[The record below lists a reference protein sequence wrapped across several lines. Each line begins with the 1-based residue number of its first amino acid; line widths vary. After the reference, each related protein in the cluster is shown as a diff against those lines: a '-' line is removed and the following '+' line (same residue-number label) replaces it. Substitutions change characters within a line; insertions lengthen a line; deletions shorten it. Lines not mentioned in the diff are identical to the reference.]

1 MMDNTGQK
9 PPIWMGAVIG
19 ALVTPPLMTM
29 MFIGERFAGLPFL
42 PFDFFN
48 WIARVLPGGLLTFG
62 IDRMVDTLI
71 AFGYGANLDAA
82 AKLSEQMMALV
93 AFWLIGVLA
102 GMLFV
107 AVMNRLQRKDVDYTP
122 GLILGAVVGLPLML
136 ISLSVNISSAAPAYM
151 QLMWHIL
158 LYAGYGIVFGWAYNE
173 IAYPFAEKGKVEAQV
188 EGIDRRS
195 FMVRVGG
202 ASAVLTV
209 VGAGLGSLL
218 TSGESSSTPASG
230 GEVVLNP
237 TTIDPNLPNADSA
250 VIPAPG
256 TRPELTP
263 VENHYRID
271 ILSSGLP
278 VIPEDYTLPITGLV
292 ANEVNWSLD
301 EIRAMPSRDDYLTM
315 SCISNRVGGSLISTV
330 KWTGVSFQHIL
341 EQIQPS
347 DDAVALKIT
356 GADGFDEY
364 LSLDLIRQ
372 DERIMLAYAF
382 DDADLPL
389 RNGYPLRT
397 HIPNRYG
404 MKQPKWITGIE
415 VVSRHEPGYWV
426 RRGWSAEAIVNATSV
441 VDTVAT
447 SAIYSDDSGQMFVP
461 IGGIA
466 WAGARGIVRVEVS
479 VDNGEWIEAQLRE
492 PIADRTW
499 TIWRY
504 DWAFTEGQHN
514 FAVRCYEAAPEG
526 QSDPVLQPTH
536 EQGVRP
542 DGATGIHF
550 ANATVRMPEETAA
563 DTVEG

>member
-1 MMDNTGQK
+1 MENVARK
-9 PPIWMGAVIG
+9 PTIWLGALIG
-19 ALVTPPLMTM
+19 ALVTPSLMTV

-48 WIARVLPGGLLTFG
+48 WLARVLPGGLLTFG

-71 AFGYGANLDAA
+71 AIGYGANLDAA
-82 AKLSEQMMALV
+82 AKTSEQMMALLV
-93 AFWLIGVLA
+93 FWMIGILA
-102 GMLFV
+102 GALFV
-107 AVMNRLQRKDVDYTP
+107 AVLNRLRLKNVDYTP
-122 GLILGAVVGLPLML
+122 GLLLGAIVGLPLLL
-136 ISLSVNISSAAPAYM
+136 ISLNVNISSAAPAYM
-151 QLMWHIL
+151 QLTWHIL
-158 LYAGYGIVFGWAYNE
+158 LYAGYGMVFGWAYNAL
-173 IAYPFAEKGKVEAQV
+173 AYPVAAEGKLEAEV
-188 EGIDRRS
+188 AGIDRRS
-195 FMVRVGG
+195 FMVRLGG

-209 VGAGLGSLL
+209 FGAGLGSLL
-218 TSGESSSTPASG
+218 TGSNPGTTPLSD

-237 TTIDPNLPNADSA
+237 ATLNNLPNADSA

-256 TRPELTP
+256 TRPEVTP

-278 VIPEDYTLPITGLV
+278 AIPEDYTLPITGLV
-292 ANEVNWSLD
+292 ANEVNWSLA
-301 EIRAMPSRDDYLTM
+301 EIRAMPSRDDYITM

-347 DDAVALKIT
+347 ADAVALKIT

-364 LSLDLIRQ
+364 LALDLIRQ

-415 VVSRHEPGYWV
+415 VVAAHEPGYWV
-426 RRGWSAEAIVNATSV
+426 RRGWSAEALVNATSV

-447 SAIYSDDSGQMFVP
+447 AAIYSDAAGQMFVP

-466 WAGARGIVRVEVS
+466 WAGARAIVRVEVS
-479 VDNGEWIEAQLRE
+479 VDDGEWVEAQLRE
-492 PIADRTW
+492 PIAERTW

-504 DWAFTEGQHN
+504 DWAFAEGQHN
-514 FAVRCYEAAPEG
+514 FAVRCYEASPAG
-526 QSDPVLQPTH
+526 QSDPVLQPTN
-536 EQGVRP
+536 ERGVRP
-542 DGATGIHF
+542 DGATGIHTADSF
-550 ANATVRMPEETAA
+550 VSAPAETA
-563 DTVEG
+563 VETDRG